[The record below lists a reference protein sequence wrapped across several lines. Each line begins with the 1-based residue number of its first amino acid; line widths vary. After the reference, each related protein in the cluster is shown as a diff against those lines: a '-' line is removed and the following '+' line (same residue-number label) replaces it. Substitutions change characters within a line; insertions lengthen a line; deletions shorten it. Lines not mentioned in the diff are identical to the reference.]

1 MPDGAL
7 DARGRG
13 VELARDLGIEHLGH
27 GVDDVHVVDGQQNRL
42 AQVLVALDVR
52 GHADLVDDVGD
63 DALERGLRLRRSEL
77 RTRAAGALARPGRL
91 ADALHEQRRVKRLL
105 HEVRRAE
112 LRTLHQHLFVAD
124 RGGDDHAGRC
134 VFRPQM
140 RQQGQAVQIRQ
151 HEVEHHDVGLEFGDE
166 FFRAQPIVRL
176 GDQFHVRLLAD
187 GLGIGRA
194 VLFAGISQQNTD
206 FRFHNI
212 LLRKNSGLRSALCQ
226 IARFPCL
233 ARIFYHIWNART
245 M

>member
-1 MPDGAL
+1 
-7 DARGRG
+7 
-13 VELARDLGIEHLGH
+13 
-27 GVDDVHVVDGQQNRL
+27 
-42 AQVLVALDVR
+42 
-52 GHADLVDDVGD
+52 
-63 DALERGLRLRRSEL
+63 
-77 RTRAAGALARPGRL
+77 
-91 ADALHEQRRVKRLL
+91 
-105 HEVRRAE
+105 
-112 LRTLHQHLFVAD
+112 
-124 RGGDDHAGRC
+124 
-134 VFRPQM
+134 M

-166 FFRAQPIVRL
+166 FFRAQPIVGL

-226 IARFPCL
+226 IAHFPCL
-233 ARIFYHIWNART
+233 ARIFYHIWNGRT